1 MLRRLIML
9 IFVVFPALAIAEDER
24 PPQLEAVP
32 EVPAPPP
39 QIQDG
44 ENMEPEITILRS
56 GKKII
61 QEYRR
66 GGRLYMVKIVPDI
79 GPAYFFLDSNGDGLF
94 DARNSDPD
102 RGSYVNLWKLLEW
115 N

>member
-1 MLRRLIML
+1 MRRLILML
-9 IFVVFPALAIAEDER
+9 FIAFPLSALADDEA
-24 PPQLEAVP
+24 PPKLENLPDVP
-32 EVPAPPP
+32 EPPE
-39 QIQDG
+39 QVQNG

-66 GGRLYMVKIVPDI
+66 GGRIYMVKIVPDI
-79 GPAYFFLDSNGDGLF
+79 GPAYYFLDTNGDGLF

-102 RGSYVNLWKLLEW
+102 RGSHVNMWKILEW
-115 N
+115 D

>member
-1 MLRRLIML
+1 MRRLILMIL
-9 IFVVFPALAIAEDER
+9 MTFPLSTLAVDEA
-24 PPQLEAVP
+24 PPKLENLPDVP
-32 EVPAPPP
+32 EPPE
-39 QIQDG
+39 QVQNG

-66 GGRLYMVKIVPDI
+66 GGRIYMVKIVPDI
-79 GPAYFFLDSNGDGLF
+79 GPAYYFLDTNGDGLF

-102 RGSYVNLWKLLEW
+102 RGSHVNMWKILEW
-115 N
+115 D

>member
-1 MLRRLIML
+1 MRRLILLIVML
-9 IFVVFPALAIAEDER
+9 SPVYALAADET
-24 PPQLEAVP
+24 PPTLENVP
-32 EVPAPPP
+32 DAPQPPA
-39 QIQDG
+39 QVESG

-79 GPAYFFLDSNGDGLF
+79 GPAYYFLDSNGDGLF
-94 DARNSDPD
+94 DTRNSDLD
-102 RGSYVNLWKLLEW
+102 RGSYVNVWKLFEW
-115 N
+115 